1 MLYLGNEQLLG
12 LTSVGFLC
20 SRQVV
25 SGAVLRCYDWALA
38 MRESG
43 TCVMSGFHSPLEQDV
58 LHFLL
63 KGHQPVIAVLSS
75 KLKTTYSKE
84 MQLALDEGRLLIV
97 SPFETPPVRPTAT
110 TAQVRNEFIFNHC
123 QKVVIGYASKNGQL
137 WKLSEKYPEKV
148 EFLWEG

>member
-1 MLYLGNEQLLG
+1 MQFLGHEQLYSLP
-12 LTSVGFLC
+12 SVGFLC
-20 SRQVV
+20 SRKAV

-43 TCVMSGFHSPLEQDV
+43 TCIMSGFHSPLEQDV

-63 KGHQPVIAVLSS
+63 KGQQPVIAVLSS

-97 SPFETPPVRPTAT
+97 SPFEILPVRPTTT

-123 QKVVIGYASKNGQL
+123 QRVVVGYASKNGQL
-137 WKLSEKYPEKV
+137 WKLSEKYPEKF
-148 EFLWEG
+148 EFL